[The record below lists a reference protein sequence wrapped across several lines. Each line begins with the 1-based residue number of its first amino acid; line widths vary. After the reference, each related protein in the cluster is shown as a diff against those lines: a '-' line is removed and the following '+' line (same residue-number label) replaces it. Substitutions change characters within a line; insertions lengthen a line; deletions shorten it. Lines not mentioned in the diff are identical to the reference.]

1 VRTVWDRE
9 AASSNLAA
17 PTNRESCRLVTSP
30 VSGAICRTNQHPEKE
45 VFINTIRLEVTQTMA
60 RMTQSAIVSTLA
72 DKTGLKKSEIKTVF
86 DALTELATS
95 EVKRNGEFTIPGF
108 GKLKKT
114 NRKAREGR
122 NPATGAIIKIPAKTT
137 VKFSVGKAMKDSV
150 L

>member
-1 VRTVWDRE
+1 
-9 AASSNLAA
+9 
-17 PTNRESCRLVTSP
+17 
-30 VSGAICRTNQHPEKE
+30 
-45 VFINTIRLEVTQTMA
+45 MA
-60 RMTQSAIVSTLA
+60 RMTQTAIVSTLA
-72 DKTGLKKSEIKTVF
+72 DKTGLKKSEVKSVI
-86 DALTELATS
+86 DAITELATV
-95 EVKRNGEFTIPGF
+95 EVKKNGEFTVPGF